1 MKSTNNSIDCDV
13 VLEHI
18 DAFIDGDLPSEEAVL
33 VEAHVVICRS
43 CAEEL
48 SFARELQHEL
58 HSFTK
63 LDCPDR
69 VIEAVYRHIEQEQPA
84 SVAAPTRLRPSFWQS
99 VLAWLSSR
107 SSPAFTP
114 ALTLGVVA
122 LIVAGIWFFAGT
134 GTPETHSEAEVA
146 EAKRQI
152 EWTFAYL
159 GSVNTKV
166 TAAATG
172 EVLQS
177 CVVDPV
183 QRAVEMAIQTNAPLE
198 Q

>member
-1 MKSTNNSIDCDV
+1 MKSTNNSITCDV

-18 DAFIDGDLPSEEAVL
+18 DAFIDGDLPSEEVVL
-33 VEAHVVICRS
+33 IETHVVVCRS

-58 HSFTK
+58 HSFTQ
-63 LDCPDR
+63 LECPDR
-69 VIEAVYRHIEQEQPA
+69 VVEAVYRHIELEQQPA
-84 SVAAPTRLRPSFWQS
+84 SFSAPAKVRPSFWES
-99 VLAWLSSR
+99 ALAWLSSR

-114 ALTLGVVA
+114 ALTLGAVA
-122 LIVAGIWFFAGT
+122 VIIAGIWFFAGT
-134 GTPETHSEAEVA
+134 GTPETHSDAEVA

-172 EVLQS
+172 DVLQS

-183 QRAVEMAIQTNAPLE
+183 QRAVEMAIQTNASIE
-198 Q
+198 